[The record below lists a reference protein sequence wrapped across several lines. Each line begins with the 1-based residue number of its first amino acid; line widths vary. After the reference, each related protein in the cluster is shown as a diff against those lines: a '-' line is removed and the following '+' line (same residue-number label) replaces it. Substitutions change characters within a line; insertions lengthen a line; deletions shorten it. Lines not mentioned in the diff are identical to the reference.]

1 MKKNALFFISVVLLF
16 SIGIH
21 LEKWVAGDYSKLR
34 LTDTVLATSLSKQKP
49 ASDSSTKD
57 DENTLTLMTDEN
69 IELRHP
75 LKRFE
80 ESSTQN
86 FSWRNLEPAVLV
98 DEKTNHFV
106 LQSGKIYLYPNPKSP
121 VYPNYKQY
129 LHYMAISRQTVKS
142 QGKLWY
148 QVAFPDEVIGWV
160 SEDQVVMHNED
171 YYFYQTGGPQP
182 NLSKVEQLNIEVS
195 IRQKRVF
202 VKRGET
208 TIYTMLCQTAREG
221 YSTPTGNYAVNTYRA
236 NSFWSTFGG
245 ADYAVGWKDGGLY
258 LFHSIDKETAKGPY
272 AKSQGLKLGVTGS
285 GVSHG
290 CIQLAIPDA
299 KWFFEQLPTGT
310 PVSILA

>member
-1 MKKNALFFISVVLLF
+1 MF
-16 SIGIH
+16 
-21 LEKWVAGDYSKLR
+21 
-34 LTDTVLATSLSKQKP
+34 
-49 ASDSSTKD
+49 
-57 DENTLTLMTDEN
+57 
-69 IELRHP
+69 
-75 LKRFE
+75 
-80 ESSTQN
+80 
-86 FSWRNLEPAVLV
+86 
-98 DEKTNHFV
+98 
-106 LQSGKIYLYPNPKSP
+106 QSGKIHLYPNSKSP
-121 VYPNYKQY
+121 VYTKYEQY

-148 QVAFPDEVIGWV
+148 QVAFPDEVLGWV
-160 SEDQVVMHNED
+160 SEDQIVMHNED
-171 YYFYQTGGPQP
+171 YYFYQTGGAQP

-195 IRQKRVF
+195 ISQKRVF

-221 YSTPTGNYAVNTYRA
+221 YSTPTGNYVVNTYRA

-258 LFHSIDKETAKGPY
+258 LFHSVDKETAKGPY

-310 PVSILA
+310 PVSIRA